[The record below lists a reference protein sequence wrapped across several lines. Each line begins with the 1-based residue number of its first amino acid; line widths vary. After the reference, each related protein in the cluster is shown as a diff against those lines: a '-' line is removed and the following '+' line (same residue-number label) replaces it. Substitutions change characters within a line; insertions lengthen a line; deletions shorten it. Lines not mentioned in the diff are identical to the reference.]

1 LAEADVPVARL
12 IQIYGASIGLSI
24 NYIFWLL
31 LVFPIWF
38 LWIQFPFRLKQKDES
53 LAAVNL
59 IATFLFTFVFMWF
72 LWKIF
77 FDFANDA
84 ATVLFIS
91 EAVFP
96 FIKST
101 TYAIFALIFAAI
113 YLISV
118 VHRSRN

>member
-1 LAEADVPVARL
+1 M
-12 IQIYGASIGLSI
+12 YGAPIGLSI

-38 LWIQFPFRLKQKDES
+38 LWVQFPFRLKQKDES
-53 LAAVNL
+53 IAAVNL

-72 LWKIF
+72 FWKIF

-84 ATVLFIS
+84 ATVFFRS

-96 FIKST
+96 FIKVLHMQFSPWFLQQS
-101 TYAIFALIFAAI
+101 I
-113 YLISV
+113 
-118 VHRSRN
+118 